1 MRDYSVMSLHDF
13 IFYILFSRMEC
24 RLLFRE
30 SIAPRMTC
38 TAKIPPSGWKNC
50 RKCKSRLHGV
60 KVRADRADLL
70 LRGPQ
75 THRKHFVQHLVYRSV
90 RRVNRYETS
99 ASSCNGTTKCN
110 DLISPS
116 FSSILKHHHCKQFSE
131 NSNTFFCPNFQIYD
145 PKTNFR
151 QSVNHQSCF
160 FEKF

>member
-1 MRDYSVMSLHDF
+1 MYNIYNTIIIYKIIINIFPVKNAQLFGHVIPWFYLLF
-13 IFYILFSRMEC
+13 IRMEC
-24 RLLFRE
+24 RLLLRE
-30 SIAPRMTC
+30 SIACRMTC
-38 TAKIPPSGWKNC
+38 TVRIPPSGWKNC

-75 THRKHFVQHLVYRSV
+75 TRRKHFVQHLVYRSV

-116 FSSILKHHHCKQFSE
+116 FLETSSL
-131 NSNTFFCPNFQIYD
+131 
-145 PKTNFR
+145 
-151 QSVNHQSCF
+151 
-160 FEKF
+160 